1 MKFGDADSQSVLV
14 FLFYS
19 SKGCWIES

>member
-1 MKFGDADSQSVLV
+1 MKVGDADSQSVLV

>member
-1 MKFGDADSQSVLV
+1 MKVGDADSQSVPV